1 MNCGCRCLIDLVP
14 KEMAKLVD
22 VKVVVD
28 GANGV
33 GGGKLEELKGILT
46 GLEIEVRNSGRRG
59 EGVLNEK
66 VGADYV
72 QKEKVVPY
80 GFGSNDVGIR

>member
-1 MNCGCRCLIDLVP
+1 MDLVP
-14 KEMAKLVD
+14 KGRAKLVD
-22 VKVVVD
+22 AKLLVD

-46 GLEIEVRNSGRRG
+46 GLEIEVRNLGRKG

-66 VGADYV
+66 VGADHV
-72 QKEKVVPY
+72 QKEKVVPC
-80 GFGSNDVGIR
+80 GFGSHDVGIR

>member
-1 MNCGCRCLIDLVP
+1 MNRGCSCLIHLVP
-14 KEMAKLVD
+14 KERAVLAD
-22 VKVVVD
+22 GKVVVD

-33 GGGKLEELKGILT
+33 GGEKLEELKGLLT
-46 GLEIEVRNSGRRG
+46 GLEIEVRNLGRKG

-72 QKEKVVPY
+72 QKEKVVPN
-80 GFGSNDVGIR
+80 GFSSIDIGVR